1 MIDAFLTDWFGG
13 LQTVTWAQMS
23 GRLLAALVGG
33 ACIGL
38 DRQWRNK
45 PAGLRTHML
54 VALAAAVFC
63 ILAAEL
69 AAVAQEHGA
78 TPDPVRII
86 EAVTA
91 GAAFLAAGTIIHSGA
106 RRVHGITTGT
116 SIWLSAA
123 IGTACGAGLYPL
135 ALVAV
140 VLALGILS
148 LGALLEP
155 KAHPGVRP
163 GAGRTPEQTEK
174 DWRTR
179 QDSNL

>member
-1 MIDAFLTDWFGG
+1 MIIDAFLTDWIGG
-13 LQTVTWAQMS
+13 LQTVTWAQMT
-23 GRLLAALVGG
+23 GRLIAALVGG

-63 ILAAEL
+63 ILAGEL
-69 AAVAQEHGA
+69 AAGAAEHN
-78 TPDPVRII
+78 PDPVRII

-116 SIWLSAA
+116 SIWLAAA

-140 VLALGILS
+140 VLSLVVLS

-155 KAHPGVRP
+155 KTGKAKPDP
-163 GAGRTPEQTEK
+163 DPPA
-174 DWRTR
+174 
-179 QDSNL
+179 

>member
-1 MIDAFLTDWFGG
+1 MLIDAFLTDWIGG
-13 LQTVTWAQMS
+13 LQTVSWAQMT
-23 GRLLAALVGG
+23 GRLIAALVGG

-63 ILAAEL
+63 VLASEL
-69 AAVAQEHGA
+69 AAGAQEHGA
-78 TPDPVRII
+78 DADPVRII

-91 GAAFLAAGTIIHSGA
+91 GAAFLAAGTIIHGG

-116 SIWLSAA
+116 SIWLAAA

-140 VLALGILS
+140 ILSLVVLS
-148 LGALLEP
+148 LGALLETKP
-155 KAHPGVRP
+155 KKAD
-163 GAGRTPEQTEK
+163 PE
-174 DWRTR
+174 
-179 QDSNL
+179 S